1 MEEQPRRNVFGSSI
15 EFILHSLEEQPRR
28 IHIHLYVVYIRTSS
42 TGSVFVTLVVYI
54 RTSCAGS
61 VFVTLL
67 GERRRHR
74 IIIIIPRTDTEL
86 TFVTA
91 SSLPLL
97 KYMTDIDFH

>member
-15 EFILHSLEEQPRR
+15 EFILHSKEDSYSF
-28 IHIHLYVVYIRTSS
+28 ICSVC
-42 TGSVFVTLVVYI
+42 TGSVFVTLVYI
-54 RTSCAGS
+54 RTGCAGS

-97 KYMTDIDFH
+97 KYMTFIKI